1 LTGAGEWK
9 IISWNAS
16 CIAMMLSDTS
26 LPCLMEVLK
35 IKVEIRPEFVQ
46 TFPKRQENMFMANY
60 LRARPT
66 FIGQQ

>member
-1 LTGAGEWK
+1 
-9 IISWNAS
+9 
-16 CIAMMLSDTS
+16 
-26 LPCLMEVLK
+26 MEVLK